1 MPQECELLVTEMFS
15 GMTAVDV
22 YITDLQGN
30 YRVRLCTL
38 LKISCIGHIWP
49 GNKGTHWRKYC
60 ANSIPAMCKPGIFR
74 NQ

>member
-1 MPQECELLVTEMFS
+1 MPQACELLVTEMFS

-38 LKISCIGHIWP
+38 LKISGIGHIMA
-49 GNKGTHWRKYC
+49 R
-60 ANSIPAMCKPGIFR
+60 
-74 NQ
+74 Q